1 MIVDA
6 FDVEVN
12 WEIAGMIGRY
22 LDRGSHYYATIGLND
37 FWIWVSWAVDPP
49 HKTNTPLDPAHLVVV
64 FPKSREEIKISP
76 SLWIPW

>member
-1 MIVDA
+1 MIVDGI
-6 FDVEVN
+6 DIEVN

-22 LDRGSHYYATIGLND
+22 FERNRRSNATIALND
-37 FWIWVSWAVDPP
+37 FWIRIRWAVDPP
-49 HKTNTPLDPAHLVVV
+49 HNTNSSLDPAHLVVV